1 MARLHPTPLFAL
13 LVLVVPVESAGQ
25 DGKLAKLSE
34 VQIYVEKM
42 GSSEEELGLNRNDI
56 NTQAIV
62 LLARKLPR
70 LKVNNSASPYVYILV
85 NVGKDY
91 LKSGK
96 AIGYYGVVEIQ
107 VFRKVT
113 INKTG
118 RIVSAV
124 LWSQN
129 YRLSG
134 SLSGAVPNVQRGIDI
149 LLSNFAA
156 AWKKDNP

>member
-1 MARLHPTPLFAL
+1 MARLYPMLYFAM

-25 DGKLAKLSE
+25 DGQLTKLSQ
-34 VQIYVEKM
+34 VRIYVEKM
-42 GSSEEELGLNRNDI
+42 GSSEEELGLNRDDI
-56 NTQAIV
+56 NTQVFV
-62 LLARKLPR
+62 LLVRKLPR
-70 LKVNNSASPYVYILV
+70 LKVKKSASPYVYILV
-85 NVGKDY
+85 NVGKDL

-129 YRLSG
+129 YRLTG
-134 SLSGAVPNVQRGIDI
+134 SLSGAVPHVQRSLDI
-149 LLSNFAA
+149 LLTNFAA
-156 AWKKDNP
+156 AWNKDNP